1 MVRTAIQL
9 YTLGGFDVSEATKVQ
24 IAAETDVDG
33 VEMEFDGIPSEATL
47 EALEETGLEVA
58 GLTTGL
64 DVLQEQMDDVV
75 AACDALDCETVI
87 LGFLAETHF
96 ESADATRQAADLLSS
111 LAKRYRERGLR
122 FLYHTHRHEFASDDD
137 GRAYFDRLVENTD
150 DAVEF
155 ELDCG
160 WIGVAG
166 ADPYTAIA
174 DVGDRTASVHLK
186 DMHYDDEE
194 FVNLG
199 EGDLDV
205 ERAARTAIEADVDWL
220 VYEHENPADP
230 VESVVTGA
238 SKLRQFKQME
248 HTH

>member
-1 MVRTAIQL
+1 MVKTAVQL
-9 YTLGGFDVSEATKVQ
+9 YTLRDFDVSDPKKIQ

-33 VEMEFDGIPSEATL
+33 VEIEFNGPPSEATL

-64 DVLQEQMDDVV
+64 DVLREKMTEVV
-75 AACDALDCETVI
+75 EACEILDTKTVI
-87 LGFLAETHF
+87 LGHLNETYF
-96 ESADATRQAADLLSS
+96 ESTDATRQTATLLST
-111 LAKRYRERGLR
+111 LAEQYQNHGLR
-122 FLYHTHRHEFASDDD
+122 FLYHTHRHEFATDEQT
-137 GRAYFDRLVENTD
+137 AFDLLFDNTD

-160 WIGVAG
+160 WIGVTG
-166 ADPYTAIA
+166 KDPNTVIEK
-174 DVGDRTASVHLK
+174 VGNRTASVHLK
-186 DMHYDDEE
+186 DMDFDDEE
-194 FVNLG
+194 FTNLG

-205 ERAARTAIEADVDWL
+205 ERAARTAVETDVDWL

-238 SKLRQFKQME
+238 SKLRQFKQMD
-248 HTH
+248 